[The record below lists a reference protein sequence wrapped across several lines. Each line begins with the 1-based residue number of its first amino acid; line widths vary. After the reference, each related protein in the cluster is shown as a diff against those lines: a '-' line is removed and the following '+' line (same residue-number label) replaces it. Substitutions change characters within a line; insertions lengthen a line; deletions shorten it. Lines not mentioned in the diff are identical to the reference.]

1 MKKILLFSDPGID
14 DAIGII
20 YALLHPQIDLVGIV
34 TGYGNVD
41 EKQATA
47 NASYLLQLAGRP
59 DIPIIRG
66 ATGPFSGEVVTYY
79 PEIHGEDG
87 LGPIRPPENLVTNV
101 HRFGT
106 VHELIRKHKGELS
119 IVDTGRSTSLAASF
133 ILSGAELLQSV
144 KEIYLMGGAFNYPGN
159 VTAVAEANFHGD
171 PIATDL
177 VLEKGRNITIIP
189 LNVTN
194 RATVTT
200 QMLDTIVAYQSNPFS
215 FLMKP
220 IIEFYIDAYKNL
232 IPGLSGA
239 PMHDSVTLF
248 ALLNPQ
254 YFHYIPRRVRV
265 DTSELSRG
273 RTFADFRA
281 KPNDEPP
288 ETLERIAIDFNYQA
302 FVNDFMN
309 IMTRRVARY

>member
-1 MKKILLFSDPGID
+1 MKKVLLFSDPGID

-59 DIPIIRG
+59 DIPVIRG

-101 HRFGT
+101 HRFGA
-106 VHELIRKHKGELS
+106 VHELISKNKGDLS

-133 ILSGAELLQSV
+133 ILSGAELLHSV

-200 QMLDTIVAYQSNPFS
+200 QMLDTIAVYQSNPFS
-215 FLMKP
+215 SLMKP

-232 IPGLSGA
+232 IPGLNGA

-248 ALLNPQ
+248 ALVNPQ

-273 RTFADFRA
+273 RTIADFRA
-281 KPNDEPP
+281 KPDDEPP

-302 FVNDFMN
+302 FANDFMN
-309 IMTRRVARY
+309 IMTRRVTRY

>member
-1 MKKILLFSDPGID
+1 MKKVLLFSDPGID

-20 YALLHPQIDLVGIV
+20 YALLHPQIDLIGVV

-47 NASYLLQLAGRP
+47 NAAYLLQLAGRS
-59 DIPIIRG
+59 DIPVIRG
-66 ATGPFSGEVVTYY
+66 ATGPFSGELVTYY

-87 LGPIRPPENLVTNV
+87 LGPIRPPETFTANIQPFSTI
-101 HRFGT
+101 
-106 VHELIRKHKGELS
+106 HELIRKHKGNLS
-119 IVDTGRSTSLAASF
+119 IVDTGRTTSLATSF

-177 VLEKGRNITIIP
+177 VLEKGKNITIIP

-200 QMLDTIVAYQSNPFS
+200 QMIDTIAAYQANPFS
-215 FLMKP
+215 SLMKP
-220 IIEFYIDAYKNL
+220 IIEFYIEAYKKL
-232 IPGLSGA
+232 IPELNGA

-248 ALLNPQ
+248 ALVCPQ
-254 YFHYIPRRVRV
+254 YFYYIPRRVRV
-265 DTSELSRG
+265 DTSQLSRG
-273 RTFADFRA
+273 RTIADFRA
-281 KPNDEPP
+281 KPDEEPP
-288 ETLERIAIDFNYQA
+288 ETLDRIAIDFNSQA
-302 FVNDFMN
+302 FVNDFMS
-309 IMTRRVARY
+309 IMTRRIARI